1 MATELP
7 IGFAMALAMNELAMK
22 KFESL
27 SPAEK
32 ESIVQQTHS
41 VKSRNEMQKQISGP
55 LSQFCRPNAAV
66 NANLKM
72 TVFAEKGCH
81 FSPDSIQVYLNP

>member
-7 IGFAMALAMNELAMK
+7 VGFAMALAMNELAMK

-32 ESIVQQTHS
+32 ESIVQQTRGI
-41 VKSRNEMQKQISGP
+41 KSRHEMQHLVMSI
-55 LSQFCRPNAAV
+55 AAGGG
-66 NANLKM
+66 A
-72 TVFAEKGCH
+72 H
-81 FSPDSIQVYLNP
+81 

>member
-7 IGFAMALAMNELAMK
+7 IGFAIALAMNEPAMK

-32 ESIVQQTHS
+32 ESIVQQAHN
-41 VKSRNEMQKQISGP
+41 VRSRQEVQKIVMSIAAGGGP
-55 LSQFCRPNAAV
+55 R
-66 NANLKM
+66 
-72 TVFAEKGCH
+72 
-81 FSPDSIQVYLNP
+81 

>member
-7 IGFAMALAMNELAMK
+7 IGFAMALAMNEPAMK

-32 ESIVQQTHS
+32 ESIVRQTHDIR
-41 VKSRNEMQKQISGP
+41 SRHEMQKLVMRI
-55 LSQFCRPNAAV
+55 AADG
-66 NANLKM
+66 LK
-72 TVFAEKGCH
+72 F
-81 FSPDSIQVYLNP
+81 

>member
-7 IGFAMALAMNELAMK
+7 VGFAMALAMNEPAMK

-32 ESIVQQTHS
+32 ESIIQQTHS
-41 VKSRNEMQKQISGP
+41 AKSRQEMQQLVTSI
-55 LSQFCRPNAAV
+55 AAGG
-66 NANLKM
+66 
-72 TVFAEKGCH
+72 EPH
-81 FSPDSIQVYLNP
+81 

>member
-7 IGFAMALAMNELAMK
+7 VGFAMALAMNEPAMK

-27 SPAEK
+27 STAEK

-41 VKSRNEMQKQISGP
+41 VKSRNEMQKI
-55 LSQFCRPNAAV
+55 V
-66 NANLKM
+66 M
-72 TVFAEKGCH
+72 
-81 FSPDSIQVYLNP
+81 SIVAGGGLY

>member
-7 IGFAMALAMNELAMK
+7 VGFAMALAMNEPAMK

-32 ESIVQQTHS
+32 ESIVQQTYS
-41 VKSRNEMQKQISGP
+41 VKSRNERQKIVMSI
-55 LSQFCRPNAAV
+55 AAGGG
-66 NANLKM
+66 L
-72 TVFAEKGCH
+72 H
-81 FSPDSIQVYLNP
+81 

>member
-7 IGFAMALAMNELAMK
+7 IGFAMALAMNEPAMK

-32 ESIVQQTHS
+32 ESIVQQTHGI
-41 VKSRNEMQKQISGP
+41 KSRHEMQHLVMSIAAGGGP
-55 LSQFCRPNAAV
+55 R
-66 NANLKM
+66 
-72 TVFAEKGCH
+72 
-81 FSPDSIQVYLNP
+81 